1 MQKKTNKISVMLLLY
16 TYYCLLFLPCNTT
29 TVIHPCS
36 VLFGNLCVDSGLVPS
51 LLVKKT
57 RVGELRT

>member
-1 MQKKTNKISVMLLLY
+1 MQQKTDKISVAHVDLLLLVIPVMQY
-16 TYYCLLFLPCNTT
+16 HDI
-29 TVIHPCS
+29 IHPCS